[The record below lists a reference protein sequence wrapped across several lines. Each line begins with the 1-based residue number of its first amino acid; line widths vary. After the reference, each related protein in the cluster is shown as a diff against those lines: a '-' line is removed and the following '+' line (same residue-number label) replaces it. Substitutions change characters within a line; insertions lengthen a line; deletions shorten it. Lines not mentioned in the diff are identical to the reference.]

1 MRVLICDDSAVGRE
15 IITRPF
21 VTAGSQVDE
30 VSDME
35 TAIAACAVIAYDVI
49 LLEKTVLFWDG
60 VGSVREI
67 RHLCQGAWIALVAS
81 VNVHE
86 IAAVDLVMSG
96 TDEVLTVCDAAEM
109 CVLAVTGKGTGVP
122 FHRC

>member
-15 IITRPF
+15 IIARPF
-21 VTAGSQVDE
+21 VKAGSRVDE

-35 TAIAACAVIAYDVI
+35 AACAAVAYDII

-60 VGSVREI
+60 VESVREI
-67 RHLCQGAWIALVAS
+67 RRLCQGAWIALVAS

-86 IAAVDLVMSG
+86 IAAVDLVISG
-96 TDEVLTVCDAAEM
+96 ADEVVTLCDAAEM
-109 CVLAVTGKGTGVP
+109 CVLAVTGKGTGAP